1 MVGEAGA
8 VIGESAG
15 LEILMEAL
23 LASTAL
29 VALAEIGD
37 KTQLLSFA
45 LAAKYRRPGPILA
58 GIALATL
65 LNHALAAALGAWLTG
80 TIGPRM
86 LQVVLAVSFL
96 AMAAW
101 MLVPDKLELT
111 DRPARLG
118 VLATT
123 TIAFFLVEMGDKTQ
137 VATVALAAKY
147 AAFSLVVA
155 GTTLG
160 MLVANAPVV
169 VFGDRVLRGVPIRL
183 VQRFAAVL
191 FALFGVLTAMAALRT

>member
-1 MVGEAGA
+1 MAGDAGA
-8 VIGESAG
+8 VIGTSAG

-37 KTQLLSFA
+37 KTQLLSLA
-45 LAAKYRRPGPILA
+45 LAAKYRRPAPILA

-80 TIGPRM
+80 TVGPRI
-86 LQVVLAVSFL
+86 LQLILAVSFL

-111 DRPARLG
+111 ERPVRFG
-118 VLATT
+118 VLAATT
-123 TIAFFLVEMGDKTQ
+123 VAFFFVEMGDKTQ

-147 AAFSLVVA
+147 AAFPLVVA

-160 MLVANAPVV
+160 MLLANAPVV
-169 VFGDRVLRGVPIRL
+169 VFGDRVLRRVPIRL
-183 VQRFAAVL
+183 VQRFAAAL
-191 FALFGVLTAMAALRT
+191 FALLGILAAVAVANS